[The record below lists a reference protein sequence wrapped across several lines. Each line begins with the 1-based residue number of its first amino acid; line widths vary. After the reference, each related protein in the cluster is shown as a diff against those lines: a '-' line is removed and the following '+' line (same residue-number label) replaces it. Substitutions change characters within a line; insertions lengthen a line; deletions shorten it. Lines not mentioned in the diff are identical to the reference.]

1 MVCIPII
8 VKGAYNCRIFQI
20 HLKSSDQQL
29 KTFMCMYRL
38 LYETLMVTAVEKA
51 IIDIHTNKKIESKH
65 STKENYQ
72 IIREESRR

>member
-1 MVCIPII
+1 
-8 VKGAYNCRIFQI
+8 
-20 HLKSSDQQL
+20 
-29 KTFMCMYRL
+29 
-38 LYETLMVTAVEKA
+38 MVTAVEKA